1 VSESD
6 RTEQAAA
13 LADEVRAALADG
25 RLAAGDV
32 RALLDRAVEPERGR
46 RLSTFVVAAGVLIAY
61 AGLALLYATSFGD
74 LSRALRIV
82 TPFAFP
88 LVSLGAAV
96 TIARRRPEAWL
107 AEVALGVGY
116 ASLACAVVASTS
128 VVADRQ
134 DLYLTLAAL
143 ACAALAGV
151 LLWLLPLRVLSY
163 WAFGSS
169 LGVAVIAGAWTLGV
183 QDSAVRWSLLA
194 VGAVAAGAGYVLVRE
209 GRRRA
214 AGAASA
220 LGVFALAAA
229 ATVGG
234 SLGGKGMHVSA
245 WHALLTV
252 TIMAAILLGAFAG
265 LPELTAAGALGGLE
279 WLMLAVGI
287 VANEPAWA
295 LAVIAFGLAL
305 AAGTVL
311 VVRMRDHRPAAH
323 G

>member
-1 VSESD
+1 VSGSD
-6 RTEQAAA
+6 RSEQAAA
-13 LADEVRAALADG
+13 LADEVRAALVAG
-25 RLAAGDV
+25 RLDPDDV
-32 RALLDRAVEPERGR
+32 RALLGRAPAPQAGR
-46 RLSTFVVAAGVLIAY
+46 RLSTFVVAAGLLIAY
-61 AGLALLYATSFGD
+61 TGLALLYATSFGD

-82 TPFAFP
+82 TPFTFP

-96 TIARRRPEAWL
+96 ALARRRPEAWL

-128 VVADRQ
+128 VPVDRQ

-143 ACAALAGV
+143 ACAGLAGA
-151 LLWLLPLRVLSY
+151 LLWLLPVRVLSY
-163 WAFGSS
+163 WAFGGS
-169 LGVAVIAGAWTLGV
+169 LGVAAVAGAWTLGV

-194 VGAVAAGAGYVLVRE
+194 VGAAAAAAGYALMRA

-220 LGVFALAAA
+220 LGVLALVAA

-234 SLGGKGMHVSA
+234 SLGGGAHVTV

-252 TIMAAILLGAFAG
+252 TVMAAILLGAFAG
-265 LPELTAAGALGGLE
+265 LPELAVAGALGGIE
-279 WLMLAVGI
+279 WLALAVGI
-287 VANEPAWA
+287 VADEPAWA
-295 LAVIAFGLAL
+295 LAVITFGLAL

-311 VVRMRDHRPAAH
+311 VVRTRDHRPAAH

>member
-1 VSESD
+1 MSGSD
-6 RTEQAAA
+6 RAEQAAA
-13 LADEVRAALADG
+13 LADEVRAALAAG
-25 RLAAGDV
+25 RLDPDDV
-32 RALLDRAVEPERGR
+32 RALLGGTAAPQQGR

-74 LSRALRIV
+74 LSRPLRLV

-88 LVSLGAAV
+88 LVSLAAAAA
-96 TIARRRPEAWL
+96 IARRRPEAWL

-128 VVADRQ
+128 VVVGRP

-143 ACAALAGV
+143 ACAALSGA
-151 LLWLLPLRVLSY
+151 LLWLLPARVVSY

-169 LGVAVIAGAWTLGV
+169 LGVAVVAGAWTLGA

-194 VGAVAAGAGYVLVRE
+194 VGAAAAAAGYALVRL

-220 LGVFALAAA
+220 LGVLALAAA
-229 ATVGG
+229 ASVGG
-234 SLGGKGMHVSA
+234 SLGGGAHVSG

-265 LPELTAAGALGGLE
+265 LPELTVAGALGGLE
-279 WLMLAVGI
+279 WLALAVGI
-287 VANEPAWA
+287 VADEPAWA
-295 LAVIAFGLAL
+295 LAVIGFGLTL

-323 G
+323 C